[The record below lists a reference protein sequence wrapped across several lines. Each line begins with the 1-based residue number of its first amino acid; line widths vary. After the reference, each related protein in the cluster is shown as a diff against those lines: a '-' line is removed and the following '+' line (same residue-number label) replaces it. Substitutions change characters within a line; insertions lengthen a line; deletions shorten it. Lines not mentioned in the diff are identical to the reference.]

1 MVTGAGRASTGESV
15 GAGLLSLAGTA
26 VLSAVLMS
34 AVFLAPG
41 AMAQG
46 SPTTAA
52 SAPVAMAAATSS
64 PTVNTAPAAG
74 AGPVSP
80 SPSLAASASAGSTGA
95 TTSLLSPSWA
105 SLTPSQKECLAPL
118 APEWDRLDSALK
130 GKWLEIAAR
139 YPKLSPEHQ
148 QRLRERMVAWTRMS
162 PAERQK
168 ARIGYQH
175 AGDLRS
181 EEQASRLQ
189 AKWEAY
195 QALSPETR
203 QRLAERAAEK
213 ASERVSERRAG
224 KDTADAMAVKHLPG
238 SPTSSGAAALQQAP
252 LTLTSSGPTVVL
264 ARPGT
269 TTILLTRRADAPMPA
284 VRTLG
289 GAARPLRSP
298 RDGHL
303 NPQTLL
309 PERDAARRADDTSR

>member
-1 MVTGAGRASTGESV
+1 MATV
-15 GAGLLSLAGTA
+15 GAGARAGVAWPPQVLRPCLAAPLLALLLSATA
-26 VLSAVLMS
+26 V
-34 AVFLAPG
+34 
-41 AMAQG
+41 AQTG
-46 SPTTAA
+46 AA
-52 SAPVAMAAATSS
+52 SAAEPSLPASGSAAT
-64 PTVNTAPAAG
+64 VAPRA
-74 AGPVSP
+74 S
-80 SPSLAASASAGSTGA
+80 AASASGGGA
-95 TTSLLSPSWA
+95 SLLSPSWA
-105 SLTPSQKECLAPL
+105 ALTPGQKECLAPL

-148 QRLRERMVAWTRMS
+148 QRLRDRMVAWTRMT

-175 AGDLRS
+175 AGELRS

-195 QALSPETR
+195 QALSPEMR

-213 ASERVSERRAG
+213 ASERDGVRPV
-224 KDTADAMAVKHLPG
+224 ADATPSRRPL
-238 SPTSSGAAALQQAP
+238 AAAAPVAAAQGP

-264 ARPGT
+264 AKPGAST
-269 TTILLTRRADAPMPA
+269 VLLTQRARAPLPGA
-284 VRTLG
+284 SAAG
-289 GAARPLRSP
+289 GTVRPLRSP

-309 PERDAARRADDTSR
+309 PQPEGAGRSDEASR